1 MTSWGALLPP
11 LLVSFVLALGTT
23 LVCERVA
30 PRFGLVVRPRDDRWH
45 QRAVPL
51 LGGVAIAVGVVPVL
65 GWVGGSPRLVAL
77 LAVALVT
84 GAIGLVDDL
93 RSLSPPVKLVAQIVV
108 AGILVQLGFV
118 LRITPWPLA
127 DVLLTLVWVVG
138 ITNAVNL
145 LDNMDGLAAGMAVI
159 TAGFRLFFFLSEGDG
174 AGATVTAAL
183 IGALL
188 GFLVR
193 NFPPAK
199 IFMGD
204 AGSLFVGL
212 LLSGLC
218 LVSDAAYYSRGV
230 AAVLVVP
237 VLLLLIPIFDTTFV
251 TVTRLITGRRVST
264 GGRDH
269 TSHRLV
275 AFGISERRALG
286 FLYAVAILSGSL
298 AWLTYRYGVVY
309 TIGLLALLLVALV
322 LLAIQL
328 NRVGGARAGAA
339 APEGPIL
346 RLVTD
351 LPFGRQMAMVLGDL
365 VLIVVAYYS
374 AYLLRFEDQF
384 EDYRSV
390 FVQTISPVIVL
401 QIAALAV
408 CGAYRGLWRYTSV
421 PDLLRLLQGITLGA
435 VATVAYFALVSRL
448 EGLSRAVF
456 ILNWL
461 LLILLICGSRLSF
474 RMLEAL
480 RRPTGDVRRVLVYGA
495 GDGGDLTLR
504 EFRNNPTLRRQAVGF
519 LDDDRTK
526 AGTRIQGVPV
536 LGSVESLWGILR
548 DQRIDEVVV
557 SSRKIPPERLQ
568 QLEAVCRSSGVQVVR
583 ASVRME
589 PA

>member
-1 MTSWGALLPP
+1 
-11 LLVSFVLALGTT
+11 
-23 LVCERVA
+23 
-30 PRFGLVVRPRDDRWH
+30 
-45 QRAVPL
+45 
-51 LGGVAIAVGVVPVL
+51 
-65 GWVGGSPRLVAL
+65 
-77 LAVALVT
+77 
-84 GAIGLVDDL
+84 
-93 RSLSPPVKLVAQIVV
+93 
-108 AGILVQLGFV
+108 
-118 LRITPWPLA
+118 
-127 DVLLTLVWVVG
+127 VVG

-159 TAGFRLFFFLSEGDG
+159 TGGFRLFFFLSEGDQ

-286 FLYAVAILSGSL
+286 FLYSVAILSGLL
-298 AWLTYRYGVVY
+298 AWLTYQYGVVY

-322 LLAIQL
+322 LLAVQL
-328 NRVGGARAGAA
+328 NRVGGARPGADGQ
-339 APEGPIL
+339 EGPLL

-351 LPFGRQMAMVLGDL
+351 LPFARQIAMVLGDV

-384 EDYRSV
+384 ETYRSV

-461 LLILLICGSRLSF
+461 LLVLLICGSRLSF

-504 EFRNNPTLRRQAVGF
+504 EFRNNPTLRREAVGF

-536 LGSVESLWGILR
+536 LGSVESLPGILR

-557 SSRKIPPERLQ
+557 SSPKISPERLQ

>member
-1 MTSWGALLPP
+1 
-11 LLVSFVLALGTT
+11 
-23 LVCERVA
+23 
-30 PRFGLVVRPRDDRWH
+30 
-45 QRAVPL
+45 
-51 LGGVAIAVGVVPVL
+51 
-65 GWVGGSPRLVAL
+65 
-77 LAVALVT
+77 VALVT
-84 GAIGLVDDL
+84 GLVGLADDL
-93 RSLSPPVKLVAQIVV
+93 RPLSPPVKLVAQIIM
-108 AGILVQLGFV
+108 AGILIQLDFV
-118 LRITPWPLA
+118 LRITPWPLT

-159 TAGFRLFFFLSEGDG
+159 TAAFRLAFFHFEGDA

-193 NFPPAK
+193 NFPPAR

-218 LVSDAAYYSRGV
+218 LVTEAAYYSRGV

-251 TVTRLITGRRVST
+251 TVTRLITGRQVSR

-275 AFGISERRALG
+275 AFGISERRALA
-286 FLYAVAILSGSL
+286 FLYAVAVVSGL
-298 AWLTYRYGVVY
+298 IAWLTYRYGVAY
-309 TIGLLALLLVALV
+309 TVGLLALLLVALV
-322 LLAIQL
+322 LLAVQL
-328 NRVGGARAGAA
+328 NRVGGVRS
-339 APEGPIL
+339 APNGREGPIV
-346 RLVTD
+346 RLMAD
-351 LPFGRQMAMVLGDL
+351 LPFKRQLATVLGDV

-374 AYLLRFEDQF
+374 AYLLRFEEQF
-384 EDYRSV
+384 EAYRSV
-390 FVQTISPVIVL
+390 FVQTIAPVIVL
-401 QIAALAV
+401 QIAALTV
-408 CGAYRGLWRYTSV
+408 CGVYRGLWRYTSV
-421 PDLLRLLQGITLGA
+421 PDLLRLLQGVTVG
-435 VATVAYFALVSRL
+435 VVTTVAYLALLTRF

-456 ILNWL
+456 ILDW
-461 LLILLICGSRLSF
+461 ILLVLLVCGSRLSF
-474 RMLEAL
+474 RILEAL
-480 RRPTGDVRRVLVYGA
+480 RRPVGDVRRVLIYGA

-504 EFRNNPTLRRQAVGF
+504 EFHNNPALRRHAVGF

-536 LGSVESLWGILR
+536 LGGLEALGDILR

-557 SSRKIPPERLQ
+557 SSRKIPAE
-568 QLEAVCRSSGVQVVR
+568 QLRRVETACGLAGIRVVR
-583 ASVRME
+583 ASVRVDSDW
-589 PA
+589 

>member
-11 LLVSFVLALGTT
+11 LLVSFVMALAMT

-30 PRFGLVVRPRDDRWH
+30 PRFGLVVRPREDRWH

-65 GWVGGSPRLVAL
+65 GWVGDSPRLVAL

-174 AGATVTAAL
+174 PGATVTAAL

-193 NFPPAK
+193 NFPPAR

-286 FLYAVAILSGSL
+286 FLYAVAILSGLL

-322 LLAIQL
+322 LLAVQL
-328 NRVGGARAGAA
+328 NRVGGARSGADG
-339 APEGPIL
+339 PEGPIL
-346 RLVTD
+346 RVVLDV
-351 LPFGRQMAMVLGDL
+351 PFGRQMAMVLGDL

-374 AYLLRFEDQF
+374 AYLLRFEEQF
-384 EDYRSV
+384 EDYRTV

-456 ILNWL
+456 VLNWL

-504 EFRNNPTLRRQAVGF
+504 EFRNNPALRREAVGF

-536 LGSVESLWGILR
+536 LGSVESLLGILR

>member
-1 MTSWGALLPP
+1 M
-11 LLVSFVLALGTT
+11 T
-23 LVCERVA
+23 LVCERIA
-30 PRFGLVVRPRDDRWH
+30 PRFGLVVRPREDRWH
-45 QRAVPL
+45 QRPVPL
-51 LGGVAIAVGVVPVL
+51 LGGVAIAIGVLPVL

-77 LAVALVT
+77 LAIALVT
-84 GAIGLVDDL
+84 GAVGLADDI
-93 RSLSPPVKLVAQIVV
+93 RPLSPPVKLVAQIVM

-127 DVLLTLVWVVG
+127 DVFLTLIWVVG
-138 ITNAVNL
+138 VTNAVNL

-159 TAGFRLFFFLSEGDG
+159 TAGFRLAFFLFEGDA
-174 AGATVTAAL
+174 AGATMTAAL

-218 LVSDAAYYSRGV
+218 LVTEQAYYSRGI

-251 TVTRLITGRRVST
+251 TVTRLITGRPVSR

-275 AFGISERRALG
+275 ALGIGERRALA
-286 FLYAVAILSGSL
+286 FLYSVAIVSGL
-298 AWLTYRYGVVY
+298 IAWITYRYGVTY

-322 LLAIQL
+322 LLAVQL
-328 NRVGGARAGAA
+328 NRVGGVRPSPD
-339 APEGPIL
+339 APEGPIV
-346 RLVTD
+346 RLMAD
-351 LPFGRQMAMVLGDL
+351 LPFKRQTATVLGDL

-384 EDYRSV
+384 ESYRGV
-390 FVQTISPVIVL
+390 FVKTIVPVIVL
-401 QIAALAV
+401 QIASLAV
-408 CGAYRGLWRYTSV
+408 SGAYRGLWRYTSV

-435 VATVAYFALVSRL
+435 VATVAYLALQTRF
-448 EGLSRAVF
+448 EDLSRAVF
-456 ILNWL
+456 VLNWL
-461 LLILLICGSRLSF
+461 LLVLLICGSRLSF

-480 RRPTGDVRRVLVYGA
+480 RRPAGDVRRVLVYGA

-504 EFRNNPTLRRQAVGF
+504 EFRNNPALRREAVGF

-536 LGSVESLWGILR
+536 LGTSDGLSRLLR
-548 DQRIDEVVV
+548 EHRIDEVVI
-557 SSRKIPPERLQ
+557 SSRKIPVERLRHV
-568 QLEAVCRSSGVQVVR
+568 EAVCAASGIPVAR

-589 PA
+589 SAW